1 MSKLIKT
8 LFLDL
13 RIFFESYFQ
22 IPVLISLFITILT
35 VLILLIKKQ
44 HCKNKI
50 TYYMKKVFI
59 SFIINFYFSEL
70 FYTTL
75 IYRIGMKTEPLADV
89 FGEWSVYDGETI
101 MYINPKPILNILLF
115 LPICFAVFYIL
126 KSFLNK
132 TFTNKKI
139 ILLTL
144 IISFFTSLAIELI
157 QLIFCIGTFQLSDL
171 TYNTLGGLIG
181 AIIYI
186 TVKGIINKKST
197 G

>member
-1 MSKLIKT
+1 MHKVFKT
-8 LFLDL
+8 LSHDIG
-13 RIFFESYFQ
+13 IFFNEYFI
-22 IPVLISLFITILT
+22 IPFFIAIFITLICIMILA
-35 VLILLIKKQ
+35 VRKKKGNQ
-44 HCKNKI
+44 LHYVKI
-50 TYYMKKVFI
+50 FSVM
-59 SFIINFYFSEL
+59 FYFSEL

-75 IYRIGMKTEPLADV
+75 IHRIGMKTNPLSDV

-101 MYINPKPILNILLF
+101 MYINPKPILNIILF

-171 TYNTLGGLIG
+171 TYNTLGGLLG
-181 AIIYI
+181 AMIYI
-186 TVKGIINKKST
+186 TAKGIINKKST

>member
-1 MSKLIKT
+1 MHKIFKT
-8 LFLDL
+8 LSHDIG
-13 RIFFESYFQ
+13 IFFNEYFI
-22 IPVLISLFITILT
+22 IPFFIAIFITLICIVILA
-35 VLILLIKKQ
+35 VRKKKENQ
-44 HCKNKI
+44 LHYVKI
-50 TYYMKKVFI
+50 FAAM
-59 SFIINFYFSEL
+59 FYFSEL

-75 IYRIGMKTEPLADV
+75 IHRIGMKTEPLSDI
-89 FGEWSVYDGETI
+89 FGEWSIYDGETI

-115 LPICFAVFYIL
+115 LPICFAVFYLL
-126 KSFLNK
+126 KSFFNK

-157 QLIFCIGTFQLSDL
+157 QLVFCIGTFQLSDL
-171 TYNTLGGLIG
+171 VYNTLGGLIG

-186 TVKGIINKKST
+186 TAKRIINKKST